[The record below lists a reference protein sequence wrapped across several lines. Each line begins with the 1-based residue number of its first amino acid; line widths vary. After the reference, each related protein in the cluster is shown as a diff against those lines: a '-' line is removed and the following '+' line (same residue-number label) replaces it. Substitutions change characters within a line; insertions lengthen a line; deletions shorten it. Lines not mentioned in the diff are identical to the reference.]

1 MAGSSQDLPS
11 ALSSSSAC
19 LKRPRLYL
27 ISMWSP
33 SGSSPLSPQSDQLHG
48 TQSLQTILGRCLNS
62 TISLCSH
69 RPLRTE
75 NMVYFWSPYLYL
87 VHLGLP
93 SDLVTTHQVS
103 SISGYVSSL
112 LTLDTLLQKWPYPT
126 LCQCASTYQRMKF
139 RYISGEQGCFSHFAV
154 CVNEDSKSDN
164 MRPWYI

>member
-1 MAGSSQDLPS
+1 MASSSQDLPL

-27 ISMWSP
+27 ISMWLP
-33 SGSSPLSPQSDQLHG
+33 SGSSPPSPQSDQLHG
-48 TQSLQTILGRCLNS
+48 TQSLQTILGGCLNS

-75 NMVYFWSPYLYL
+75 NIVYFWSPYLYL
-87 VHLGLP
+87 VHLGP
-93 SDLVTTHQVS
+93 PTDLATTHQVS

-112 LTLDTLLQKWPYPT
+112 VTLDTLLPYPT
-126 LCQCASTYQRMKF
+126 LCQWASTCQRMKS
-139 RYISGEQGCFSHFAV
+139 RHISGEQGCFSHFAV

-164 MRPWYI
+164 MRP